1 MKTLLIRIKNIVNDR
16 FTRILFYDQTLKKG
30 YATLT
35 SFPKFFILRRVVLTV
50 AALPLAILCW
60 VALVITNC
68 FVPVRIYRFERPL
81 RPGRASAYI
90 EQLEPLCRGLQ
101 VENTRSFLVF
111 IDAGATTNRALGSIY
126 SSHFDLFLDDQRPLL
141 RLVFSL
147 TPKIGFQN
155 AYATHSHYQ
164 LNWELEPARKIGSTE
179 LSRIPEAIR
188 NLRLE
193 PFKYVT
199 ISHPSVDYYKR
210 RKTPTELSELNRF
223 IELKPARTAIQ
234 YLTQHGLRIVRVGVN
249 TGSLPESLNDLPII
263 DLSGDRRSDEQDLWL
278 FENCFFHWSMGANG
292 AWHFAHKFN
301 RPTLVTDLY
310 GKVSSGY
317 QFSFYTFQEVWDDV
331 RKRSMTLTEMSK
343 RQGVLGRS
351 SPMRDQGLKF
361 IQNSP
366 GQVLAAVTEVMESL
380 QGQTGGERYD
390 QSLLERYDKI
400 LFNMGHPFRRNS
412 HTRPCISF
420 LSSISEILK

>member
-1 MKTLLIRIKNIVNDR
+1 M
-16 FTRILFYDQTLKKG
+16 
-30 YATLT
+30 
-35 SFPKFFILRRVVLTV
+35 
-50 AALPLAILCW
+50 
-60 VALVITNC
+60 
-68 FVPVRIYRFERPL
+68 
-81 RPGRASAYI
+81 
-90 EQLEPLCRGLQ
+90 
-101 VENTRSFLVF
+101 
-111 IDAGATTNRALGSIY
+111 
-126 SSHFDLFLDDQRPLL
+126 
-141 RLVFSL
+141 
-147 TPKIGFQN
+147 
-155 AYATHSHYQ
+155 
-164 LNWELEPARKIGSTE
+164 
-179 LSRIPEAIR
+179 
-188 NLRLE
+188 
-193 PFKYVT
+193 
-199 ISHPSVDYYKR
+199 
-210 RKTPTELSELNRF
+210 
-223 IELKPARTAIQ
+223 
-234 YLTQHGLRIVRVGVN
+234 
-249 TGSLPESLNDLPII
+249 
-263 DLSGDRRSDEQDLWL
+263 
-278 FENCFFHWSMGANG
+278 
-292 AWHFAHKFN
+292 
-301 RPTLVTDLY
+301 TDLY